1 MMHLYGKIVIC
12 VTCLKTVIA
21 NGWLLEDS
29 GYLLRPWLLT
39 PVINPTTRKQQRYN
53 SAHTRTQSVVE
64 RGFGVL
70 KSRFRCLDTSAGT
83 LVYTPIKC
91 FPYNPKHL
99 VFQRRNFFRTGASPV
114 FLASCRFS
122 ETFSWCY
129 SCRLSTFF

>member
-53 SAHTRTQSVVE
+53 SAHMLTPSVVE
-64 RGFGVL
+64 RRFVVL
-70 KSRFRCLDTSAGT
+70 KSPFLSLDTSAGT
-83 LVYTPIKC
+83 LLYTHIKC
-91 FPYNPKHL
+91 CYIVIAVVVLQNVYYKWYTSST
-99 VFQRRNFFRTGASPV
+99 RR
-114 FLASCRFS
+114 
-122 ETFSWCY
+122 
-129 SCRLSTFF
+129 